1 MLTVALPLP
10 IRNRLNDLIL
20 AAFDDPNAKEVLV
33 ALGGFCRGETSER
46 LLALDFFH
54 RGADGAV
61 RLSPW
66 AEPHRVAICE
76 RARAYQEV
84 LARAQRLPP
93 QECSDP
99 MIRAALLFDTRCY
112 FETHEI
118 LEPLWMRAEG
128 RKRQA
133 LQGLIQVA
141 VGFQHL
147 ANGNV
152 VGSRLLLEEG
162 LGRLKANGSVLD
174 LALGG
179 WIEGVTRCLDEIVAL
194 GARATESFD
203 WRKVPMWP
211 VREPFLSR

>member
-1 MLTVALPLP
+1 MALPLQ

-20 AAFDDPNAKEVLV
+20 AAFDDPNAKGVLV
-33 ALGGFCRGETSER
+33 ALEGFCRGETSEP

-54 RGADGAV
+54 RGPDGAV

-66 AEPHRVAICE
+66 AEPHGGAICE

-84 LARAQRLPP
+84 LARAERLPP

-128 RKRQA
+128 LERQA

-162 LGRLKANGSVLD
+162 LSRLKANGSILD
-174 LALGG
+174 PALGG
-179 WIEGVTRCLDEIVAL
+179 WIEGVARCLHEIVAL
-194 GARATESFD
+194 GARAANAFD
-203 WRKVPMWP
+203 WGKVPMWP